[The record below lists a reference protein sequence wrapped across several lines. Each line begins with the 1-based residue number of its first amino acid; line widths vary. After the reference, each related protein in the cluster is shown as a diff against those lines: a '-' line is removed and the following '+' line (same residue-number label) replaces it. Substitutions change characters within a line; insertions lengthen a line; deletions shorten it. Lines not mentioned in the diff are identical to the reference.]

1 MKNLTEYKKILI
13 IQTAFLGDVILT
25 LPLVQSIKKYSPDS
39 FVSFLCIP
47 YTSVLLENNPD
58 IDEVIIYDKRG
69 KDKGLKNY
77 YNLLKRIKEKNFD
90 VIFSP
95 HRSLRSTFISY
106 FSRVPL
112 TISYNKSSFQ
122 FLYKKIVKY
131 DKSIHEIQRN
141 LSLLSPFGIFE
152 KEIIKPLLFASDDD
166 RNVVSNFQAANKI
179 DGKFIAVAPGSVWYT
194 KTYPEEK
201 FIKLLDI
208 LREFGTKIVFV
219 GGEDDSGLCSKIIY
233 SSKNFNAF
241 NSAGKLTPLQSAEL
255 IKRSSV
261 LISNDSA
268 PMHLANA
275 VGTKVIAIFG
285 ATVPEFGFYPYGTHD
300 TIFQTNGLK
309 CRPCSVHG
317 GNRCPIK
324 TFVCMN
330 KIDEVKLCTEILKS
344 LR

>member
-1 MKNLTEYKKILI
+1 MKNFTEYKKILI
-13 IQTAFLGDVILT
+13 VQTAFLGDVILT

-47 YTSVLLENNPD
+47 STFGLLENNPN
-58 IDEVIIYDKRG
+58 IDEVIIYDKRNE
-69 KDKGLKNY
+69 DKGIKKY
-77 YNLLKRIKEKNFD
+77 YELLKKIKEKKFD

-106 FSRVPL
+106 FSKVPL

-122 FLYKKIVKY
+122 FLYKKIVEY
-131 DKSIHEIQRN
+131 DKNIHEIQRN

-152 KEIIKPLLFASDDD
+152 KEIIKPVLYASDNDK
-166 RNVVSNFQAANKI
+166 NVVSNFLEGNKI
-179 DGKFIAVAPGSVWYT
+179 DGKFITVAPGSMWYT

-201 FIKLLDI
+201 FTKLFDI
-208 LREFGTKIVFV
+208 LREFEIKIVLV
-219 GGEDDSGLCSKIIY
+219 GGEDDSGLCSKIIF
-233 SSKNFNAF
+233 SSKNSNAF

-261 LISNDSA
+261 LVTNDSA
-268 PMHLANA
+268 PMHLSNA

-285 ATVPEFGFYPYGTHD
+285 ATVPEFGFYPYGIHD
-300 TIFQTNGLK
+300 IIFQTDGLK
-309 CRPCSVHG
+309 CRPCSIHG
-317 GNRCPIK
+317 GNKCPIK

-330 KIDEVKLCTEILKS
+330 KIDDVKLSKEILKS
-344 LR
+344 LQ